1 MHRAAFL
8 AAETIAGMSYL
19 LTKEDEGKPDWN
31 MYWALCVAVRHQ
43 PNHTQARCK
52 AAAFETFDADT
63 ELKGDPVEI
72 ARRWLLAAGFS
83 DIAA

>member
-1 MHRAAFL
+1 
-8 AAETIAGMSYL
+8 
-19 LTKEDEGKPDWN
+19 
-31 MYWALCVAVRHQ
+31 MYWALSLAVGHQ